1 MSMKKTLTSL
11 GSVIAIFMM
20 FAPVVIIYQYE
31 QFEPE
36 IFLILL
42 VCSVLY
48 DIYMYGI
55 ISQNNYIQETKKLF
69 EDVFNGKTINSKTEE
84 EKLNW
89 YKVICINMFMDY
101 FNDEKDDKA
110 NNK

>member
-1 MSMKKTLTSL
+1 MKKTLTNL

-20 FAPVVIIYQYE
+20 FTPVVIIYQYE
-31 QFEPE
+31 QFKTDT
-36 IFLILL
+36 FLILL
-42 VCSVLY
+42 ICSILY
-48 DIYMYGI
+48 DIYMYNI
-55 ISQNNYIQETKKLF
+55 IKQNNYIQETQKLF

-101 FNDEKDDKA
+101 FNNDKDHKIK
-110 NNK
+110 NK